1 MDNGTIA
8 SIGSGFIL
16 NALLGFSLNLVW
28 GCLNILQLIVKLP
41 LLNIMF
47 PATAN
52 IFNDPMIKIATF
64 DLLDWIDL

>member
-52 IFNDPMIKIATF
+52 IFNDPMIKVATF